1 VGSIRKSPRNS
12 TRWEARYRDL
22 GGHQRTRTFPSRADA
37 KAWLAATETDI
48 RRGSWI
54 DPTMAATKVEV
65 LATHWLKATHTKRAG
80 SIARDQSIL
89 KTHILP
95 VLGSRGVGS
104 VTRVEVQQLVNDWAA
119 HSAAS
124 TVVRQYACLRALFS
138 YAEECELIPRSPC
151 RNIRVPETH
160 PRDSLIVDDVQIAK
174 LGDALGRYKPML
186 YLALLGLRWGEI
198 AGLRVG
204 DVDFLRGSL
213 TVTRQRT
220 RGEKGRMV
228 EHDPKTRAG
237 RRSLSLPTWMTEMLA
252 DHLAQRSLTGDAPE
266 ALLFESPRGELLHY
280 SNWRRNCWLP
290 ARDAAGLGDLTFHD
304 LKHTAATMLVEEG
317 VDVKTAQSRLGHAN
331 PQTTLRIYAQVTERA
346 DRTAADK
353 IGARLRPGQGQ
364 AAATGRAPETT
375 APVSLGRQRN
385 R

>member
-1 VGSIRKSPRNS
+1 MGSIRKSPRNPS
-12 TRWEARYRDL
+12 RWEARYRDVA
-22 GGHQRTRTFPSRADA
+22 GHQRTKTLPSRADA

-54 DPTMAATKVEV
+54 DLTMAATRIDV
-65 LATHWLKATHTKRAG
+65 LATHWLKATHAKRAS

-104 VTRVEVQQLVNDWAA
+104 VTRAEVQQLVNDWIA
-119 HSAAS
+119 HAAAS
-124 TVVRQYACLRALFS
+124 TVVRQYACMRALFS

-151 RNIRVPETH
+151 RNIRVPEAH
-160 PRDSLIVDDVQIAK
+160 PRDSLILDDAQIAK
-174 LGDALGRYKPML
+174 LGDALGRYRPML

-237 RRSLSLPTWMTEMLA
+237 RRSLSLPVWMTEMRLFCRFRGCSEVLICGARRCPPTFLA
-252 DHLAQRSLTGDAPE
+252 VLRLETERWKRRAVREVMAE
-266 ALLFESPRGELLHY
+266 A
-280 SNWRRNCWLP
+280 
-290 ARDAAGLGDLTFHD
+290 ARC
-304 LKHTAATMLVEEG
+304 
-317 VDVKTAQSRLGHAN
+317 
-331 PQTTLRIYAQVTERA
+331 RA
-346 DRTAADK
+346 DRGGRGGFRREGGGGGGQCPAAKGSD
-353 IGARLRPGQGQ
+353 AALWSLRSALRVGGPG
-364 AAATGRAPETT
+364 
-375 APVSLGRQRN
+375 
-385 R
+385 